1 MPNIDR
7 FNGIKINVY
16 NNEHLPPHLHVY
28 YNEFEALFDI
38 VSLKII
44 AGDLPP
50 KQMRQV
56 LVWLKD
62 NSELTLKIFYRLN
75 PRLK

>member
-1 MPNIDR
+1 MPNIDK

-16 NNEHLPPHLHVY
+16 NNEYLPSHIHVC
-28 YNEFEALFDI
+28 YNKFEALFDI

-44 AGDLPP
+44 AGNLPP
-50 KQMRQV
+50 SQMRQV

-62 NSELTLKIFYRLN
+62 NSELALKIFYRLN
-75 PRLK
+75 LRLK

>member
-16 NNEHLPPHLHVY
+16 NNKHPPPHIHAT
-28 YNEFEALFDI
+28 YNEHEALIEIENF
-38 VSLKII
+38 KIY
-44 AGDLPP
+44 AGDLPI